1 MARSYNR
8 GMNRAE
14 FLKLM
19 VGAAGAAMLPR
30 GLRAEP
36 GYDFRF
42 TRLRYESGNWDVD
55 ARMPSNVITSLIDYT
70 NLRVDPREQ
79 VLDLADPRMLTAPF
93 CYIDRKSVV

>member
-1 MARSYNR
+1 MDRKQ
-8 GMNRAE
+8 

-19 VGAAGAAMLPR
+19 LGAAGVAMLPR
-30 GLRAEP
+30 PLRAAP

-70 NLRVDPREQ
+70 NLRVDPQEQ
-79 VLDLADPRMLTAPF
+79 VLVPALRARRRPYQVRW
-93 CYIDRKSVV
+93 